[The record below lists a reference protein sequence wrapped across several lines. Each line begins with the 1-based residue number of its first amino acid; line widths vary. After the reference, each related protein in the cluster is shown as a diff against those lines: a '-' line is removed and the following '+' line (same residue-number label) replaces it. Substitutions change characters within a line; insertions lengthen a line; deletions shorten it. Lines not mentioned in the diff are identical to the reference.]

1 MKVVLYFLLLVQ
13 PIFSQA
19 QDWPIYGTADWDH
32 YKKDLWLYDQKDFND
47 TCDVI
52 PLGVDF
58 GLCDM
63 ALGWALTDSGCVVLS
78 GCGWIGSD
86 GIDYTSSFFSSSYE
100 CNSACLQD
108 TVVMLNCIDS
118 NLIDLQVFCPGVID
132 PVCGC
137 DSVTYENA
145 CQAMYYHGVSSYYQ
159 GACVTSSL
167 HMSKVSTIT
176 VFPNP
181 SKGLFYLDHVP
192 FNSHI
197 VCSDLLGKSV
207 YELTTSQKSMDL
219 ELGFLPKG
227 CYLLTVNGIL
237 LEKLLIE

>member
-1 MKVVLYFLLLVQ
+1 MKKIYLVLLFLLPLL
-13 PIFSQA
+13 SKA
-19 QDWPIYGTADWDH
+19 QDWPIKGTPAWPD
-32 YKKDLWLYDQKDFND
+32 DQKDLND

-63 ALGWALTDSGCVVLS
+63 SLGWALTDSGCVVLS
-78 GCGWIGSD
+78 GCSWLGSD
-86 GIDYTSSFFSSSYE
+86 GINYQSSFFSSSYE

-108 TVVMLNCIDS
+108 TVVLLNCIDS
-118 NLIDLQVFCPGVID
+118 NLIDLSVFCPSVID

-137 DSVTYENA
+137 DSITYQNS
-145 CQAMYYHGVSSYYQ
+145 CQAMYYYGVSSYYP
-159 GACVTSSL
+159 GACVTSKLQTQLGS
-167 HMSKVSTIT
+167 SIG

-181 SKGLFYLDHVP
+181 SNGLFHLAGLPIHAR
-192 FNSHI
+192 I
-197 VCSDLLGKSV
+197 VCTNLLGNAVLQMSAD
-207 YELTTSQKSMDL
+207 QKTLDI

-237 LEKLLIE
+237 VEKLLIE

>member
-1 MKVVLYFLLLVQ
+1 MKKIYLVLLFLLPLL
-13 PIFSQA
+13 SQA
-19 QDWPIYGTADWDH
+19 QDWPIKGTPAWPG
-32 YKKDLWLYDQKDFND
+32 DQKDLND

-58 GLCDM
+58 GLCQM

-78 GCGWIGSD
+78 GCGWIGSN

-118 NLIDLQVFCPGVID
+118 SLIDLQVFCGGALD

-137 DSVTYENA
+137 DSVTYQNWCRA
-145 CQAMYYHGVSSYYQ
+145 LYYHGVSSYYP
-159 GACVTSSL
+159 GACVTSKLQAQLGS
-167 HMSKVSTIT
+167 SIG

-181 SKGLFYLDHVP
+181 SNGLFHLAGLPIHAQ
-192 FNSHI
+192 I
-197 VCSDLLGKSV
+197 ICTDLLGNAVFEMSAD
-207 YELTTSQKSMDL
+207 QKTLDI
-219 ELGFLPKG
+219 ELGFLPTG
-227 CYLLTVNGIL
+227 CYLLTVDGIL
-237 LEKLLIE
+237 VEKLLIE